1 MRGRTADLATDSI
14 LKTGERRADTVSVQS
29 QDGTA
34 WVVGGALVIL
44 PPEHDGRRAVVR
56 SETGIDLLVAGE
68 EPGRGPVE
76 AASRADVGVHLP
88 DDLPR
93 LEVRVQVTPDELLA
107 TMTVERVPGA
117 RYRLEDQPPNRTV
130 TLRRLVAER
139 IPCPEPSLDDL
150 YGALADHGVVWGVL
164 DDALERLLHGGVNEP
179 VARGVAPVR
188 AQDATVQLHAVD
200 ARGTE
205 RFVRAGALLARVES
219 ARRGADGTTVT
230 GRAIGVGEP
239 RPAELRL
246 GDGAIVESDG
256 RIVATRDGHARFKDG
271 VVTVTASLV
280 HTGDVRA
287 SSGELTSPGS
297 IEVTGSVEDGL
308 VRAKRAVVVGD
319 AVRRS
324 TVEAGHALHIAGP
337 SFDSTLR
344 VGHTHSAMVALHALT
359 APLARDVGRV
369 QHGMGQLIAA
379 TRATG
384 RELPPLRMLAMVLE
398 RVAPELEQ
406 KIKDALAEADRD
418 RGSVPYEVLSAL
430 RAAQEDLEAVRFGRL
445 PMTRLGEVAATFAH
459 ETARLAELTAEAPL
473 FTASLLQKCTVDMVG
488 TMVVT
493 GKGIIESSLHVR
505 GRLELESD
513 GAIMR
518 GGRLVLDGTA
528 VLHEVVP
535 GAGAGLTIVLAPGS
549 VLEAAVVHPGI
560 RVELPGGDVRRM
572 ESLATDVRIAADRLA
587 A

>member
-1 MRGRTADLATDSI
+1 MRGRTADLSAGPI
-14 LKTGERRADTVSVQS
+14 LKTGEPRADTVFVQS

-34 WVVGGALVIL
+34 SVVGGALVIV
-44 PPEHDGRRAVVR
+44 PPEHGGRRAVVC
-56 SETGIDLLVAGE
+56 SEAGIDLLVAGQA
-68 EPGRGPVE
+68 PGRGPVE
-76 AASRADVGVHLP
+76 AGGPAEVGVQLP
-88 DDLPR
+88 DDPPR

-150 YGALADHGVVWGVL
+150 YGALADRGVVWGVL
-164 DDALERLLHGGVNEP
+164 EDAVERLLHGGVDEP

-188 AQDATVQLHAVD
+188 AQAASVQLHAVD

-205 RFVRAGALLARVES
+205 RFVRAGALLARVTC
-219 ARRGADGTTVT
+219 ARPGVDGTTVT
-230 GRAIGVGEP
+230 GRTIGVGEP
-239 RPAELRL
+239 RPAELRV

-256 RIVATRDGHARFKDG
+256 RIVATLDGHARIADG

-287 SSGELTSPGS
+287 ASGELSSPGS

-324 TVEAGHALHIAGP
+324 TVEAGHALRIAGP
-337 SFDSTLR
+337 AFDSILR
-344 VGHTHSAMVALHALT
+344 VGHTHSAMLALHALT

-384 RELPPLRMLAMVLE
+384 RDLPPLRMLAMVLE

-406 KIKDALAEADRD
+406 KIKGALAEADRD

-430 RAAQEDLEAVRFGRL
+430 RAAQEDLEAVRLGRL
-445 PMTRLGEVAATFAH
+445 PMTRLGDVAAAFAH
-459 ETARLAELTAEAPL
+459 ETARLAELTAEAPV

-488 TMVVT
+488 SMVVT

-505 GRLELESD
+505 GRLEVTSE

-528 VLHEVVP
+528 IVHELAP
-535 GAGAGLTIVLAPGS
+535 GAGTGLTIVLGPGS
-549 VLEAAVVHPGI
+549 VLEAAVAHPGV
-560 RVELPGGDVRRM
+560 RVELPGGDVRRL
-572 ESLATDVRIAADRLA
+572 ESLATDVRVAADRVA